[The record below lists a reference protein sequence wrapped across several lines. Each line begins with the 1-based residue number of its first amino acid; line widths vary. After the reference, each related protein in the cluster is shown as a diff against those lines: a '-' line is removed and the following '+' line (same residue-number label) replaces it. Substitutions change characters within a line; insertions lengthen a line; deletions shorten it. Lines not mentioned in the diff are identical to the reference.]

1 MITDVCLER
10 VPVEWSV
17 YMGNGCLWRAAMV
30 LTADDHRCVSRAG
43 PSGIG
48 HVFIRNGHWSRI
60 GRFLLEKGI
69 VGVSLEGIVDYP
81 DINTFFGHQLSVA
94 FEFQLGLSNV
104 AFFWKVKPE

>member
-1 MITDVCLER
+1 MSVHARELQR
-10 VPVEWSV
+10 LHGEWLLLACCD
-17 YMGNGCLWRAAMV
+17 G
-30 LTADDHRCVSRAG
+30 ADDHRCVSRAG

-94 FEFQLGLSNV
+94 FEFQLGLPHV
-104 AFFWKVKPE
+104 AFCGR

>member
-1 MITDVCLER
+1 MSRTGACGMER
-10 VPVEWSV
+10 LHGEWLLLACCD
-17 YMGNGCLWRAAMV
+17 G
-30 LTADDHRCVSRAG
+30 ADDHRCVSRAG

-48 HVFIRNGHWSRI
+48 HVFIRNGHWPRI

-94 FEFQLGLSNV
+94 FEFQLGLPHV
-104 AFFWKVKPE
+104 AFCGR